1 MQIDDRMVDIMVS
14 KREPA
19 RLLLLDSATW
29 LDQAARDRVVVC
41 GSHAGRYSAV
51 LAARAGIRAIVLND
65 AGIGLRRAGVAGLG
79 LLDESVVPAVA
90 VDHRSARIGDA
101 ADMLLRGVLSEVN
114 ETAGALGCVHG
125 QAVHAAAALLA
136 EARPTAPVAVAFDG
150 EARHAILTESPA
162 IWALDSAS
170 LVRDAD
176 AGAVLMLGSH
186 GGLIG
191 TDPGNA
197 LRVDALAAVFNDAGG
212 GADDAGIARLAAL
225 DRRAIPAAT
234 VSAAS
239 AAIGDGRS
247 TYHDGMLSAV
257 NGTAQALGA
266 RPGITARRFADL
278 VRRKGERGDKR

>member
-1 MQIDDRMVDIMVS
+1 MVDTMVS
-14 KREPA
+14 KRQPD
-19 RLLLLDSATW
+19 RLHLLDSATW
-29 LDQAARDRVVVC
+29 LDRSARDRVVVC

-51 LAARAGIRAIVLND
+51 LAARAGLRAIVLND

-79 LLDESVVPAVA
+79 LLDEAGVPAVA

-101 ADMLLRGVLSEVN
+101 ADMRARGVVSEVN
-114 ETAGALGCVHG
+114 DSAVALGCASG
-125 QAVHAAAALLA
+125 QEVEAAAALLGD
-136 EARPTAPVAVAFDG
+136 ARPSAPVALAFDG
-150 EARHAILTESPA
+150 EARYAILAEPPA
-162 IWALDSAS
+162 VWALDSAS

-191 TDPGNA
+191 TDPGHA

-212 GADDAGIARLAAL
+212 GADDAGTARLAVL

-234 VSAAS
+234 VGAAS

-247 TYHDGMLSAV
+247 TYHEGVLSAV
-257 NGTAQALGA
+257 NASAHAHGA
-266 RPGITARRFADL
+266 RAGITARRFADL
-278 VRRKGERGDKR
+278 VRGKGERGDER